1 MKIAIVT
8 ETFLPSTD
16 GIVTRL
22 TKAID
27 YFIREGHEVLV
38 IAPDLGVYDYKGA
51 KVVGVKPITF
61 PFYRYRKWG
70 VPSRKVY
77 HELKKFQP
85 DVVHAVNP
93 ILLATSAVK
102 AAQKLDLPLVSSYHT
117 HLPKYLD
124 YYKIYKPAKPLLWW
138 YIKRNHKNA
147 DLNLVTS
154 KAIYD
159 ELDAQGIERL
169 DIIPRG
175 VDVVHRHPDYR
186 DEEMRE
192 RLTGGKP
199 SNKLLVF
206 IGRIAVEKE
215 IHKLLPLLEKRPDV
229 SLAIIG
235 DGPARADI
243 EKRFKGTNTVFTGF
257 IHGEELSKAFAT
269 GDAFIFP
276 SVSETLGLV
285 ILESMASGLPVIGAK
300 SGPTNEQVAHGVN
313 GMLYENEDLDS
324 MMEAVSVLEDEEKLE
339 TMRRNARNEAL
350 DYAWDKTSQR
360 LIDFYMEARDRH
372 SVGNR
377 NM

>member
-27 YFIREGHEVLV
+27 YFMREGHEVLV
-38 IAPDLGVYDYKGA
+38 IAPDLGVHDYKGA
-51 KVVGVKPITF
+51 KVVGIKPVTF

-70 VPSRKVY
+70 FPSRRVY
-77 HELKKFQP
+77 HILKDFEP

-93 ILLATSAVK
+93 VLLATSAVK
-102 AAQKLDLPLVSSYHT
+102 AAQKLNIPLVSSYHT

-124 YYKIYKPAKPLLWW
+124 YYTIYKPAKPLLWW
-138 YIKRNHKNA
+138 YIRRNHKNA
-147 DLNLVTS
+147 DVNLVTS
-154 KAIYD
+154 KAIRD
-159 ELDAQGIERL
+159 ELDAEGIKRL

-175 VDVVHRHPDYR
+175 VDVINRHPDFR
-186 DEEMRE
+186 DDAMRY

-199 SNKLLVF
+199 ENKLLVF
-206 IGRIAVEKE
+206 IGRLAVEKE
-215 IHKLLPLLEKRPDV
+215 IHKIIPLLEARDDI

-235 DGPARADI
+235 DGPARSGI
-243 EKRFKGTNTVFTGF
+243 EKKFEATNTIFTGF
-257 IHGEELSKAFAT
+257 MHGEELSKAFAS

-285 ILESMASGLPVIGAK
+285 ILESMASGLPLIAAK
-300 SGPTNEQVAHGVN
+300 SGPTNEQVTDGVN

-324 MMEAVSVLEDEEKLE
+324 MIRAVEILEDKEKLDE
-339 TMRRNARNEAL
+339 MKRNAREEAMG
-350 DYAWDKTSQR
+350 YAWDKTSQR
-360 LIDFYMEARDRH
+360 LIDFYMDARDRH
-372 SVGNR
+372 STGDKKA
-377 NM
+377 